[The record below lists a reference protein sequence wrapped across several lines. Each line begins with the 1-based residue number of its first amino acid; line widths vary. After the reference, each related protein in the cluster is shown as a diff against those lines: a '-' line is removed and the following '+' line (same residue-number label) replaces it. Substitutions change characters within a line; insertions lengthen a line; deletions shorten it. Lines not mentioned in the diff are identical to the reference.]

1 MTEKKSDSILRF
13 GQRLGAA
20 LFMLGPTLLIGLA
33 AASVAAVLFA
43 WLASEMLEGET
54 RAFDEALRGFIHQ
67 HASQT
72 ITSLLSA
79 VTLLGST
86 VVLLALSVSVLLV
99 FLWVREQHAA
109 VLFALTMAGAFVLNG
124 VLKLSFHRTRPVP
137 YFDLIAPTS
146 YSFPSG
152 HALYSFCFYGTLAAL
167 VTARIN
173 RRVAQLAIWMMAVLL
188 IILIGISRVYLGVHY
203 PSDVLAGYAAALLW
217 VCTIAFG
224 DRLIHRKGRS

>member
-1 MTEKKSDSILRF
+1 MTEKKSDSVLSF
-13 GQRLGAA
+13 GRRLSAA
-20 LFMLGPTLLIGLA
+20 LGTLGPTLLIGLA
-33 AASVAAVLFA
+33 AAALVAVLFA

-54 RAFDEALRGFIHQ
+54 RAFDDAVRGFIHQ

-72 ITSLLSA
+72 ITSLMSA

-86 VVLLALSVSVLLV
+86 VVLLVLSVSVLLV
-99 FLWVREQHAA
+99 FLRIREQHAA
-109 VLFALTMAGAFVLNG
+109 ILFALTMAGAFVLNG
-124 VLKLSFHRTRPVP
+124 TLKLSFHRTRPVP

-167 VTARIN
+167 VTARTN
-173 RRVAQLAIWMMAVLL
+173 RRVTQSAIWMMAILL
-188 IILIGISRVYLGVHY
+188 IILIGLSRVYLGVHY

-224 DRLIHRKGRS
+224 DHLLHHKGRS